1 MEEKMDATVNES
13 GYTMTSTMRSEN
25 TENSF
30 CARNIIS
37 WLDNNAEKIFLF
49 IGLLVII
56 HAIFFQ
62 TVYRY
67 IVINIFSGDA
77 NSVVWTEE
85 LSRFIFVWIT
95 YLAIPIVIKTTKDI
109 RVTVVYDFFNDFGK
123 AVIDNAN
130 TLLFILIS
138 GVIVVEGLDHISMIQ
153 RFPQTSAA
161 LHISYVL
168 PYSILPVGFGLV
180 ILRLLQ
186 RLYISCRESGVLP
199 AIIGIAVAAAIVAPL
214 FLYEGWENA
223 PVVLLG
229 YFAFFLAFSAPIAVS
244 IAGACLAVIW
254 TCDTIP
260 SDYVAQIAYTGL
272 DNSAI
277 MAIPFFVATG
287 VFMGEG
293 GLSRRLLKLADA
305 FLGDKTGGLALATI
319 ATCMFFAAIS
329 GSGPATV
336 AAIGCV
342 TIPAMIERGYD
353 KTFSVAIVTCA
364 GIIGVMIPPS
374 NPLLIYGIS
383 SQESIAK
390 LFAGGVMPGLLCGF
404 ALMIVAWWISKKN
417 NWRGNTI
424 AGAKEKAKAF
434 VEARWALMV
443 PVIILGGIYGGIM
456 TPTEAAAVGA
466 FYGMYVGMFVYKEI
480 SFKKLFDC
488 SIESCVTSGN
498 ILFIFAMAGI
508 FGNIIT
514 IESIPEMLAEF
525 ITGFTH
531 SKFTLLILLNVILLI
546 IGTFM
551 EALAAILILTPLL
564 LPIVVDFG
572 IDPIH
577 FGVMMTVNLA
587 IGFITPPIGVNLF
600 VGSSIGD
607 VSVESLAKACF
618 PFLIALLICQVLVTF
633 VPEISLFLP
642 NLL

>member
-13 GYTMTSTMRSEN
+13 GYTMTNNMIIEN

-30 CARNIIS
+30 SLRNIIS
-37 WLDNNAEKIFLF
+37 WIDNNAEKVFLF

-67 IVINIFSGDA
+67 IVINVFSGDA

-123 AVIDNAN
+123 SVIDNAN

-138 GVIVVEGLDHISMIQ
+138 GVIVFEGLDHISMIQ

-180 ILRLLQ
+180 IVRLIQ
-186 RLYISCRESGVLP
+186 RLYRSCRESGVLP
-199 AIIGIAVAAAIVAPL
+199 AIIGVALAAAIVAPL
-214 FLYEGWENA
+214 FLYDGWENA
-223 PVVLLG
+223 PAVLLG

-424 AGAKEKAKAF
+424 AGPKEKAKAF

-531 SKFTLLILLNVILLI
+531 SKFTLLILLNIILLI

-633 VPEISLFLP
+633 VPAISLFLP
-642 NLL
+642 NLI

>member
-13 GYTMTSTMRSEN
+13 GYTMTN
-25 TENSF
+25 TISP
-30 CARNIIS
+30 RNIVS

-49 IGLLVII
+49 IGLLIII

-67 IVINIFSGDA
+67 IVINVFSGDA

-109 RVTVVYDFFNDFGK
+109 RVTIVYDFFNDFGK

-138 GVIVVEGLDHISMIQ
+138 GVIVFEGLDHISMIQ

-161 LHISYVL
+161 LHISYAL

-180 ILRLLQ
+180 IVRLIQ
-186 RLYISCRESGVLP
+186 RLYRSCREFGILP
-199 AIIGIAVAAAIVAPL
+199 AIIGIALAAAIVAPL
-214 FLYEGWENA
+214 FLYDGWENA
-223 PVVLLG
+223 PAVLLG

-424 AGAKEKAKAF
+424 AGSKEKVKAF

-531 SKFTLLILLNVILLI
+531 SKFTLLILLNIILLI

-618 PFLIALLICQVLVTF
+618 PFLIALLICQILVTF
-633 VPEISLFLP
+633 IPAISLFLP
-642 NLL
+642 NLI